1 MIFYKRILGF
11 ILALI
16 FGLIFEFVYYNPRF
30 FLFGFLLSILLIFF
44 YFWRIKNRFIKN
56 TEIFSYL
63 FITLTFLFCLW
74 AFFVVADNLIIRT
87 IVLVFCVYFF
97 MVLFD
102 SFFKKIYE
110 NKEISNEIIKSM
122 DFICFLFFSFF
133 TFYVFTFIRANLIIS
148 SVFIL
153 LISFICLIIKL
164 YWEKIEWKKY
174 KFSLIIVS
182 IIFTEIYIG
191 MSLLPFNIYFLT
203 FITWLWYYL
212 VSEFFID
219 DIKGQVLFKN
229 KINLFVIFISVL
241 VVSFITAIIKY

>member
-1 MIFYKRILGF
+1 
-11 ILALI
+11 
-16 FGLIFEFVYYNPRF
+16 
-30 FLFGFLLSILLIFF
+30 
-44 YFWRIKNRFIKN
+44 
-56 TEIFSYL
+56 
-63 FITLTFLFCLW
+63 
-74 AFFVVADNLIIRT
+74 
-87 IVLVFCVYFF
+87 
-97 MVLFD
+97 
-102 SFFKKIYE
+102 E
-110 NKEISNEIIKSM
+110 NKEISNEIVKSM
-122 DFICFLFFSFF
+122 DFICFLFFIFF
-133 TFYVFTFIRANLIIS
+133 MFYTFTFIRANLIIS
-148 SVFIL
+148 SLFIL
-153 LISFICLIIKL
+153 LVSFICLNIKL

-191 MSLLPFNIYFLT
+191 MALLPFNIYFLT